1 MTLAKPAVPANR
13 QFADYCCELLSTQGA
28 CVAKRMFGGFGIST
42 DGLTLAIIADLGDG
56 EKLYLKGSEDARA
69 RYEAAGSK
77 IFIYDMRGVPKSM
90 HYYTAPEEAMDSR
103 EAMLPWAQL
112 ALECALKAR
121 AAKPLKTPKPVKQA
135 AKKAAPKA
143 QLRTQPLPKKEEK
156 PRLVGIKT
164 ALNAPKKRANV
175 ATAKPRTPSTVKP
188 AAARKSRK
196 A

>member
-121 AAKPLKTPKPVKQA
+121 AAKPVK
-135 AKKAAPKA
+135 KKAPPRA
-143 QLRTQPLPKKEEK
+143 QDLAKKEEK
-156 PRLVGIKT
+156 RPLPGKSID
-164 ALNAPKKRANV
+164 LLAPKKRAKA
-175 ATAKPRTPSTVKP
+175 ATPKPRTPSAAKP
-188 AAARKSRK
+188 AAARKSRR